1 MRRSVKAKKQEK
13 NNFSLFIKLR
23 ALSCFTNHFALCSG
37 ANLKPLSK
45 APTKPTVVRWLDGTV
60 PVNPMAEK
68 LLLIKSLGYLPND
81 IRWSGFRVCEQRAV
95 LITPSGREFSPK
107 ELESFVFWRDE
118 HRQFVEMYGHFE
130 YPKVYPAKE
139 NLLPFRGGRRMK
151 AAEWIPSK
159 QKST

>member
-1 MRRSVKAKKQEK
+1 MFHESFRTLFWREFTSIKQ
-13 NNFSLFIKLR
+13 
-23 ALSCFTNHFALCSG
+23 G
-37 ANLKPLSK
+37 AEYFHVS
-45 APTKPTVVRWLDGTV
+45 KPTITRWLDGTV

-81 IRWSGFRVCEQRAV
+81 IRWSGFRVDEKRAV

-130 YPKVYPAKE
+130 YPNVYPAKE
-139 NLLPFRGGRRMK
+139 NVLPFRGGRRMK
-151 AAEWIPSK
+151 AAKWIPSK
-159 QKST
+159 TRSKT